1 MVMRT
6 KLNVPRRILNL
17 ILPIKRRQL
26 TGSDLEAALLDLD
39 GIALKIKQPE
49 ILKPLVHILMVGV
62 SVYY

>member
-1 MVMRT
+1 MY
-6 KLNVPRRILNL
+6 PGEFWIIL
-17 ILPIKRRQL
+17 ILTIKRKQL
-26 TGSDLEAALLDLD
+26 TDSDLEAAPLDLD